1 MEIKLTAS
9 YVLTDAHSKSLL
21 KMPVLVNLKT
31 NEAYNPSDLLE
42 AYPSWGSMQARDVVN
57 RIINGKSFSDQ
68 EKFFIERF
76 TWEKTLR
83 TCCSHNRFFMLIQT
97 RLECL

>member
-1 MEIKLTAS
+1 MEVKLTPS
-9 YVLTDAHSKSLL
+9 YVLTEERSKSRLH
-21 KMPVLVNLKT
+21 MPVLVNMRT

-42 AYPSWGSMQARDVVN
+42 AYPSWGSMQARDVAN

-76 TWEKTLR
+76 TGKKP
-83 TCCSHNRFFMLIQT
+83 
-97 RLECL
+97 